1 MQLRPLQS
9 PPTSEQAGV
18 ETYVVPTSHAGDG
31 LCVVHAV
38 APRQLIFFVSGFVM
52 IASSDMSREA
62 RELIETSRTE
72 TVIETSLQDGQ
83 FRIAVY
89 QPRFMR
95 SAKPAW
101 FMMNHATARNVRADW
116 DLRSQAMVFT
126 STRHIPANGA
136 LVLYYGSSADRLFC
150 K

>member
-1 MQLRPLQS
+1 M
-9 PPTSEQAGV
+9 
-18 ETYVVPTSHAGDG
+18 ETYVVPTAHAGDG
-31 LCVVHAV
+31 LCAVHAV
-38 APRQLIFFVSGFVM
+38 APRQPIFSEPRFVV

-62 RELIETSRTE
+62 RERIETSRTE
-72 TVIETSLQDGQ
+72 TVIETSLEDGQ

-95 SAKPAW
+95 SAKPVW
-101 FMMNHATARNVRADW
+101 FTMNHATTRTVRADW

-126 STRHIPANGA
+126 STCHIPANGA